1 MAHRS
6 RKKHLKHVHEHEP
19 ATPPAKSPTAK
30 AEAAAAGIAK
40 KGGSTRRAP
49 ELKTEARRG
58 TKKKGIVRRLA
69 ATATKPVK
77 KLAKKPRKIL
87 EKAKARV
94 EKRVKALLD

>member
-19 ATPPAKSPTAK
+19 ATPPAKSPAAK

-40 KGGSTRRAP
+40 KGGNVRRAP
-49 ELKTEARRG
+49 ELKQARRAPA
-58 TKKKGIVRRLA
+58 KKSIVRRLA

-77 KLAKKPRKIL
+77 KLAKKPRAVL
-87 EKAKARV
+87 AKAKAKV